1 MRKLVRRLQKERSP
15 AILYT
20 SHNMRDIE
28 EVCDRVL
35 FLHQGR
41 ILASGTAGEIKS
53 RFEGKDLDDVFIKV
67 ARNEVEALR
76 Q

>member
-1 MRKLVRRLQKERSP
+1 
-15 AILYT
+15 
-20 SHNMRDIE
+20 MRDIE

-53 RFEGKDLDDVFIKV
+53 QFEGKDLDDVFIKV
-67 ARNEVEALR
+67 ARNEVETLNL
-76 Q
+76 